1 MINSW
6 ELYAQHNN
14 AHRGHSQVN
23 VGVIMAYN
31 CIVLPYDLLMTNVAV
46 VDKVGNIFFQKGQ
59 TIKFLKLLHTLH
71 TQLQIRANVYI
82 G

>member
-23 VGVIMAYN
+23 AAVIMVYN
-31 CIVLPYDLLMTNVAV
+31 CIVLLYDLLMTNVAV
-46 VDKVGNIFFQKGQ
+46 VD
-59 TIKFLKLLHTLH
+59 
-71 TQLQIRANVYI
+71 
-82 G
+82 

>member
-23 VGVIMAYN
+23 GGVIMAYN

-46 VDKVGNIFFQKGQ
+46 VDKVGNIFFK
-59 TIKFLKLLHTLH
+59 KVRPSNF
-71 TQLQIRANVYI
+71 
-82 G
+82 